1 MYKYTYLYLYLFT
14 YCHRLEELE
23 LARHVCIRAIDSMA
37 LVCIVDGAALAEMQ
51 RNGGNSG
58 VRRYQSINQE
68 FLKWPK

>member
-14 YCHRLEELE
+14 YCHRLEELV
-23 LARHVCIRAIDSMA
+23 LARH
-37 LVCIVDGAALAEMQ
+37 VCIVDGAALAEMQ

-68 FLKWPK
+68 FLKWPQ